1 MSTLKLE
8 GEALFTY
15 LVKHKN
21 MKMYDALW
29 EMVDHKQ
36 DMGWFDSMNTDI
48 KYAVMDN
55 YRGIT
60 AYIRSSYEE
69 V

>member
-21 MKMYDALW
+21 MKMYAAIW
-29 EMVDHKQ
+29 NMIDHKQ
-36 DMGWFDSMNTDI
+36 DMEWFDSMNTELKNAI
-48 KYAVMDN
+48 LDN
-55 YRGIT
+55 DKGIT
-60 AYIRSSYEE
+60 AYIRS
-69 V
+69 